1 MLSGKRVVVVMPAY
15 KAGRTLEATC
25 RGLPLEALP
34 WQRHSDDFP
43 FDNQILAQAIIGG
56 YRIGEV
62 SVPTRYFPEASSINF
77 GGTTRF
83 VVSFFRVFAPTL
95 RIRRASTRFLAALA
109 FIDVSL
115 SATTAGPDLSRVYV
129 RRISQ
134 NTG

>member
-1 MLSGKRVVVVMPAY
+1 M
-15 KAGRTLEATC
+15 
-25 RGLPLEALP
+25 P

-43 FDNQILAQAIIGG
+43 FDNQILAQAIIGV

-109 FIDVSL
+109 L
-115 SATTAGPDLSRVYV
+115 QALANTGLLALLMHAGPTRGRRRSRRLSR
-129 RRISQ
+129 
-134 NTG
+134 

>member
-1 MLSGKRVVVVMPAY
+1 M
-15 KAGRTLEATC
+15 
-25 RGLPLEALP
+25 P

-109 FIDVSL
+109 LQALANTGLLALLMHAGLDVWPAQV
-115 SATTAGPDLSRVYV
+115 ATTVALTFVTYAGYRLWVCR
-129 RRISQ
+129 
-134 NTG
+134 